1 MEKLRKFIRLLG
13 PGLLYAGAAVG
24 VSHLVQST
32 RAGAN
37 YGFELLWILILANV
51 VKYPFF
57 EFGARY
63 PALTG
68 KSLIEGYRK
77 LGNWALILFTL
88 LTVSTMFTIQAAV
101 TVVTAGLVS
110 NVLGLHLPAVWVS
123 AIILL
128 VTMMIL
134 GYGRYSLLDKLIKW
148 VIVILSLSTLIAV
161 ISALMKGYH
170 PNPEFVKH
178 FSWDRKLDILFVVAF
193 VGWMPAPID
202 VSVWQSLW
210 GVAKARELGKRPALK
225 QSLLDFNIGYIGTAI
240 LAVGFLI
247 LGAMVMYGSGETLS
261 PSGSVFAGQLIS
273 LYTKSIG
280 AWAFPVIAI
289 AAIATMFST
298 TLTCLDAYP
307 RVMSPLTTFFLPSL
321 NKENSRIDWLSWFWI
336 VVVVSGALSLL
347 LFFQSGMRF
356 MVDLATTLSFLTAPL
371 LAYLNYKVLSDN
383 HLKEKLPLWLKY
395 YAIAGILF
403 LSAFAGYFVLLKL
416 GVVQL

>member
-1 MEKLRKFIRLLG
+1 MKKIRKFIQMLG

-32 RAGAN
+32 RAGAS
-37 YGFELLWILILANV
+37 YGFDLLWILILANV

-77 LGNWALILFTL
+77 LGNWAIILFTL

-110 NVLGLHLPAVWVS
+110 NVLGLHLSAVWVS

-161 ISALMKGYH
+161 VSAFMKGYH
-170 PNPEFVKH
+170 PNAEFVKH

-193 VGWMPAPID
+193 IGWMPAPID

-210 GVAKARELGKRPALK
+210 GVAKARELGKRPPLK

-307 RVMSPLTTFFLPSL
+307 RVMSPLTTFYFPSL
-321 NKENSRIDWLSWFWI
+321 QKEKKRIDILSWFWI
-336 VVVVSGALSLL
+336 VIVVSGALSLL

-371 LAYLNYKVLSDN
+371 LAYLNYKVLSDK
-383 HLKEKLPLWLKY
+383 HLKEELPLWLKY

-416 GVVQL
+416 GIVQL

>member
-161 ISALMKGYH
+161 ISAFMKGYH